1 MPITV
6 QVDLYI
12 LKEKILK
19 LKKEIYNQQMELL
32 DYKNFFKIEN
42 NNDIKNMI
50 QEIETNE
57 KILNKKIKI
66 YKMYNI

>member
-1 MPITV
+1 MSITV

-12 LKEKILK
+12 LKNKILK

-50 QEIETNE
+50 KEIETNE